1 MGVLPQGVLGLRV
14 GLVIYGSLDNLSG
27 GFLYDRKLVDCL
39 KAAGDEVQVI
49 GIPWRNYGRH
59 LTDVM
64 SRGLRREL
72 MAADVDVMLQDELNH
87 PSLFRVNRAV
97 RGRRPIISIVHHLR
111 LSELRARW
119 KNRAYSVIERSY
131 LRSVDGFVFNSETTR
146 DVVYKQIGSGK
157 PHVVAVPAGD
167 RFHSGITAA
176 DINTRAMADGPLRI
190 LFLGNVI
197 ERKQLHVLLEAMT
210 LVGNAPMR
218 LDVVGGLEAEPEY
231 AVRMRRQVEQLG
243 LHDSV
248 TFHGPLLDNSLRDH
262 LAASHVLA
270 VPSSYEG
277 FGIVYL
283 EGMAFGLP
291 AIATDSG
298 AAHEIITN
306 DRDGFLIPM
315 GSAQELS
322 IRLRDLVTDRDQLA
336 NMGAAALKRFA
347 RHPTWEQSMTTVR
360 EFLLEIVEKS
370 RANTQS
376 L

>member
-1 MGVLPQGVLGLRV
+1 MGVLSQGVLGLRV

-27 GFLYDRKLVDCL
+27 GFLYDRKLVESL
-39 KAAGDEVQVI
+39 EAAGDEVHVI

-59 LTDVM
+59 LTDAF

-97 RGRRPIISIVHHLR
+97 RGRWPIISIVHHLR
-111 LSELRARW
+111 LSELRAGW
-119 KNRAYSVIERSY
+119 KNRAYGVIERSY

-146 DVVYKQIGSGK
+146 DVVHRQIGDSK
-157 PHVVAVPAGD
+157 PHVVAFPAGD
-167 RFHSGITAA
+167 RFHSPMTEGDVKA
-176 DINTRAMADGPLRI
+176 RAEQDGPLKI

-197 ERKQLHVLLEAMT
+197 ERKQLHVLLEALT

-218 LDVVGGLEAEPEY
+218 LDVVGGLEAEPKY
-231 AVRMRRQVEQLG
+231 AERTRRQVEQLG
-243 LHDSV
+243 LGDRV
-248 TFHGPLLDNSLRDH
+248 TFHGPVLDDALRNH
-262 LAASHVLA
+262 IASSHVLA

-322 IRLRDLVTDRDQLA
+322 IRLRDIATDRDQLA
-336 NMGAAALKRFA
+336 KMGASALKRFA

-360 EFLLEIVEKS
+360 EFLLEIVEQ
-370 RANTQS
+370 AHAAA
-376 L
+376 

>member
-59 LTDVM
+59 LADAM

-72 MAADVDVMLQDELNH
+72 MSADVDVMLQDELNH
-87 PSLFRVNRAV
+87 PSLFRVNRAI

-146 DVVYKQIGSGK
+146 DVVHKQIGSGK

-167 RFHSGITAA
+167 RFHSSMTEG
-176 DINTRAMADGPLRI
+176 DVKTRAMANGPLRI

-243 LHDSV
+243 LQDRV
-248 TFHGPLLDNSLRDH
+248 TFHGPVLDDALREH
-262 LAASHVLA
+262 LVAAHVLA

-291 AIATDSG
+291 AIATNSG

-322 IRLRDLVTDRDQLA
+322 IRLRDLATDRDQLA
-336 NMGAAALKRFA
+336 RMGASALKRFA
-347 RHPTWEQSMTTVR
+347 RHPTWQQSMTSIR
-360 EFLLEIVEKS
+360 EFLLETVEQ
-370 RANTQS
+370 AHAGA
-376 L
+376 

>member
-27 GFLYDRKLVDCL
+27 GFLYDRKLVECL
-39 KAAGDEVQVI
+39 KAAGDEVHVI

-59 LTDVM
+59 LADGL
-64 SRGLRREL
+64 SRRLRREL

-97 RGRRPIISIVHHLR
+97 RGRWPIISIVHHLR

-119 KNRAYSVIERSY
+119 KNRAYGVIERSY

-146 DVVYKQIGSGK
+146 DVVHRQIGDSK
-157 PHVVAVPAGD
+157 PHVVAFPAGD
-167 RFHSGITAA
+167 RFHSPMTEGDVKA
-176 DINTRAMADGPLRI
+176 RAEQDGPLKI

-197 ERKQLHVLLEAMT
+197 ERKQLHVLLEALT

-218 LDVVGGLEAEPEY
+218 LDVVGGLEAEPKY
-231 AVRMRRQVEQLG
+231 AERTRRQVEQLG
-243 LHDSV
+243 LGDRV
-248 TFHGPLLDNSLRDH
+248 TFHGPVLDDALRNH
-262 LAASHVLA
+262 IASSHVLA

-322 IRLRDLVTDRDQLA
+322 IRLRDIATDRDQLA
-336 NMGAAALKRFA
+336 KMGASALKRFA

-360 EFLLEIVEKS
+360 EFLLEIVEQA
-370 RANTQS
+370 RAAA
-376 L
+376 